1 MGLTLLTFIGQ
12 KNHVTTLKIL
22 NIGMCQLSNYQNIG
36 MCQLSNYQN
45 IGMCHCSRDS
55 NIIFCPKELTKVR
68 CKNQFDEYR
77 NFTNY
82 KKELKP

>member
-36 MCQLSNYQN
+36 MC
-45 IGMCHCSRDS
+45 HCSRDS
-55 NIIFCPKELTKVR
+55 NIIFCPKELTKVS

>member
-1 MGLTLLTFIGQ
+1 
-12 KNHVTTLKIL
+12 VTTLKIL

-36 MCQLSNYQN
+36 MCY
-45 IGMCHCSRDS
+45 CSRDS
-55 NIIFCPKELTKVR
+55 NIIFCPKELTKVSCKNQFDVS